1 MWDYIDAG
9 TVQENIPRAIIR
21 NGKVYLPAASVC
33 KYFGLGT
40 YYVQNDDTLGYPL
53 FRIKNENEGLD
64 DKTFVS
70 SARAVLLDRL
80 KTFYN
85 SQVSQSA
92 EPSQDLPVP
101 RIIPASRERGTGP
114 QRRADLSGRPVRHR
128 RGRGRGTGCPKE
140 RGAVGAAAV

>member
-1 MWDYIDAG
+1 MYKRQDLNTGLVWDYIDAG

-70 SARAVLLDRL
+70 SARAVLL
-80 KTFYN
+80 
-85 SQVSQSA
+85 
-92 EPSQDLPVP
+92 
-101 RIIPASRERGTGP
+101 
-114 QRRADLSGRPVRHR
+114 LSLIHI
-128 RGRGRGTGCPKE
+128 
-140 RGAVGAAAV
+140 